1 MYVIRYYNKTG
12 GTVSG
17 FTNDSTTFIPA
28 DMCTFTTTATA
39 GGGYELGTVTF
50 YTGHAAGVALSPLA
64 DDNSDATYV
73 KVTLGYIG
81 KSGRFVAIT
90 NETTSGLDA

>member
-39 GGGYELGTVTF
+39 AGGYELGTVTF

-64 DDNSDATYV
+64 DDNSNATFV

-81 KSGRFVAIT
+81 KSGRFVEMT

>member
-12 GTVSG
+12 GTISG
-17 FTNDSTTFIPA
+17 FVNDSTHYIPA
-28 DMCTFTTTATA
+28 DMCTFLTSDTA
-39 GGGYELGTVTF
+39 GGGYNLTGVKF
-50 YTGHAAGVALSPLA
+50 YTGHAAGVVLSPLA
-64 DDNSDATYV
+64 DDNNNATFV

-81 KSGRFVAIT
+81 KSGRFVAMS

>member
-17 FTNDSTTFIPA
+17 FVNDSSHYIPA
-28 DMCTFTTTATA
+28 DMCTFSTADATT
-39 GGGYELGTVTF
+39 GYNLTQVKF
-50 YTGHAAGVALSPLA
+50 YSGHAAGVVLSPLA
-64 DDNSDATYV
+64 DDNSNATFV
-73 KVTLGYIG
+73 KVTFGYIG
-81 KSGRFVAIT
+81 KSGRLVAMS

>member
-17 FTNDSTTFIPA
+17 FANDSTHLIPA
-28 DMCTFTTTATA
+28 DMCTFETNDNAT
-39 GGGYELGTVTF
+39 GGYDLTQVKF
-50 YTGHAAGVALSPLA
+50 YTGHAAGATLSPLA
-64 DDNSDATYV
+64 DDNSDATFV
-73 KVTLGYIG
+73 KVTFGYIG
-81 KSGRFVAIT
+81 KSGRFVAMS